1 MRSYHT
7 DSKNM
12 AVLLGFIAGTALLSL
27 AIYSYSLSISEQISE
42 TATDDIRSNA
52 RVQAR
57 DLSLILTSGLDS
69 IADNLQILSKSSSVL
84 AQNDDASAVID
95 AAQNT
100 TEELTDFYM
109 WLDETG
115 QIIWTTGDDKSE
127 IGRDR
132 SYREYFTVPQATG
145 EPYFSDVIISSD
157 SAPRIFVSYPVI
169 ADVDQNNGRDGAFR
183 GVMVAGIRLDI
194 VGTLLKQNPSDD
206 FRRNFVTLLDNNGTI
221 LYARDTT
228 LIGRGVHELGAVNM
242 VELDPRIADA
252 VLQAPDSF
260 MADFTAPDGRKETVA
275 SEPVIINGKKV
286 WTVYVTAP
294 HQLTDDVRQLFDQQ
308 NTFITLMVAIF
319 GALAFGIA
327 FLILRWNK
335 RLEASVQARTAE
347 LNRANKS
354 LEETNRQLLSSNEQ
368 LKAHDM
374 MQTEFINVASHEMKT
389 PTQAILF
396 HSDLLKRRPESN
408 ESVDAIARNA
418 ERLQK
423 LTSNILDISRIE
435 SQSLKLNKEK
445 FDLHDAIT
453 GVIDDYQR
461 QMNAKYG
468 DLPRVELLYEPVTVP
483 VYADKN
489 RIIQVISN
497 LVSNAIEFT
506 DEGTISVTAENST
519 DHVRVVVRD
528 TGRGIDADMIPRLF
542 TKFST
547 RSEKGMGLGLFICK
561 SIVEAHGG
569 RIWAENN
576 KDGRGASFFFTISA
590 LADA

>member
-1 MRSYHT
+1 
-7 DSKNM
+7 M
-12 AVLLGFIAGTALLSL
+12 AVLLGFIAGTVLLSM
-27 AIYSYSLSISEQISE
+27 AVYSYSLSISEQISGI
-42 TATDDIRSNA
+42 AADDIRSNA
-52 RVQAR
+52 RVQAN
-57 DLSLILTSGLDS
+57 DLSLILTNGLDS
-69 IADNLQILSKSSSVL
+69 IADNLQILSKSPSVL
-84 AQNDDASAVID
+84 AQNNDAAVVID
-95 AAQNT
+95 TAQNT

-115 QIIWTTGDDKSE
+115 KIMWITGDDKSD

-132 SYREYFTVPQATG
+132 SYREYFTVPQTTR
-145 EPYFSDVIISSD
+145 EPYFSDVIIASD
-157 SAPRIFVSYPVI
+157 SAPRIFVSSPVI
-169 ADVDQNNGRDGAFR
+169 ADLDQNNGRDGAFR

-221 LYARDTT
+221 LYARDPA
-228 LIGRGVHELGAVNM
+228 LIGRGIRELGPTNM

-252 VLQAPDSF
+252 VLHAPDSY

-275 SEPVIINGKKV
+275 AEPVIINGKKV

-308 NTFITLMVAIF
+308 NTFVTLMVAAF
-319 GALAFGIA
+319 GALAFGLA

-335 RLEASVQARTAE
+335 RLEASVQARTEE
-347 LNRANKS
+347 LNKANRAM
-354 LEETNRQLLSSNEQ
+354 EDANRQLLSSNEQ
-368 LKAHDM
+368 LKVHDM

-396 HSDLLKRRPESN
+396 HADLLKRLPESM
-408 ESVDAIARNA
+408 ESIDAIARNA

-423 LTSNILDISRIE
+423 LTNNILDISRIE

-445 FDLHDAIT
+445 FNLRDAIT
-453 GVIDDYQR
+453 GVIDDYQK

-468 DLPRVELLYEPVTVP
+468 DFPQVELVYNPVALS

-506 DEGTISVTAENST
+506 DEGTISVAAENSSGR
-519 DHVRVVVRD
+519 VKVVVRD
-528 TGRGIDADMIPRLF
+528 TGRGIDADMMSRLF

-569 RIWAENN
+569 KIWAENN
-576 KDGRGASFFFTISA
+576 KDGRGASFYFTIP
-590 LADA
+590 ADA

>member
-1 MRSYHT
+1 
-7 DSKNM
+7 M

-27 AIYSYSLSISEQISE
+27 AIHSYSISISEQISE

-52 RVQAR
+52 RVQVR

-95 AAQNT
+95 AAQST

-115 QIIWTTGDDKSE
+115 KIIWITSDGDKSE

-132 SYREYFTVPQATG
+132 SYREYFIVPQTTG
-145 EPYFSDVIISSD
+145 EPYFSDVIIASD

-169 ADVDQNNGRDGAFR
+169 ADQNNGRDGQFR

-221 LYARDTT
+221 LYARDRT

-242 VELDPRIADA
+242 VELDPKIADA
-252 VLQAPDSF
+252 VLQAPDSY
-260 MADFTAPDGRKETVA
+260 MADFAAPDGRKETVA

-308 NTFITLMVAIF
+308 NTFITLMVAMF

-335 RLEASVQARTAE
+335 RLEARVQARTAE
-347 LNRANKS
+347 LNRANQS

-408 ESVDAIARNA
+408 ESIDAIARNA

-453 GVIDDYQR
+453 GVIDDYQK
-461 QMNAKYG
+461 QINAKYG
-468 DLPRVELLYEPVTVP
+468 DFPRVELLYEPVTLP

-506 DEGTISVTAENST
+506 DEGTISVAAENSS

-569 RIWAENN
+569 RILAENN
-576 KDGRGASFFFTISA
+576 KDGRGASFFFTIPA